1 MTTPKVISS
10 IADIAEDYDALLVD
24 AWGVIHNGVE
34 LFEGVGD
41 AMASFRKARGPVAI
55 LTNAPRPSS
64 IIPAQLDRIG
74 LPRQAYDAVIASGDT
89 TRAAI
94 LSFLPAPAYRLGP
107 EKDDPLYEGVGID
120 FAPFEDARFIVCTG
134 LVDDQT
140 QTPEDY
146 RELLARAAA
155 RRLPMVCANPDIVVR
170 WGGRLVW
177 CAGALAEIYQ
187 TLGGKVMYGGKPHAP
202 IYDLALKRI
211 NAIAGAEI
219 PRSRILAVGDGVK
232 TDIAGANAQG
242 IDALFIFGAGGVHEG
257 AADAVAAAKALDEAG
272 ADARYVAK
280 ALNW

>member
-187 TLGGKVMYGGKPHAP
+187 TLGGKVIYGGKPHAP